1 MYVLMYYVYIASIA
15 PSFFEDGAFVLGK
28 CWIDYIIRR
37 ALHSEKLSLEHFR
50 KLFFFSKMRQKVQ
63 ETGKLSIRLYGSELC

>member
-1 MYVLMYYVYIASIA
+1 MYVLCILVYIASIA

-50 KLFFFSKMRQKVQ
+50 KLFCFLR
-63 ETGKLSIRLYGSELC
+63 